1 MYANIFEEA
10 AQKQKTPQ
18 EKNLLETSNYTR
30 GTTQFAIYATS
41 SSNKLLPLTR
51 GT

>member
-1 MYANIFEEA
+1 MGHKN
-10 AQKQKTPQ
+10 KKRLK
-18 EKNLLETSNYTR
+18 KNLLETSNYTR

-51 GT
+51 ET